1 MTTLK
6 PEFEATFK
14 EGFRLGLRL
23 TRAKTNHERARE
35 CRNLGDIFMTDFY
48 ERSAKRWQNLAENSG
63 RKFTPVAAH
72 ETNQLKL
79 DLGDTELLDND
90 ETVSSLERKEA

>member
-6 PEFEATFK
+6 PDYEAVFK

-23 TRAKTNHERARE
+23 TRAKVNHEKARE
-35 CRNLGDIFMTDFY
+35 CEKLNDAFMADFY
-48 ERSAKRWQNLAENSG
+48 KRNAKRWRELAENAG
-63 RKFTPVAAH
+63 RKFTPSVAH

-79 DLGDTELLDND
+79 DLGDTELLDANN
-90 ETVSSLERKEA
+90 TFERKKA